1 MRATIL
7 QELSKIEKAHHVRI
21 LYAVE
26 SGSRAWGFASPDSD
40 YDVRFIY
47 VRPITEY
54 IRLDTP
60 RDVIEW
66 QLDEVLDINGWDI
79 RKALWQLFK
88 GNAVLH
94 EWLNSPII
102 YKEAAEWA
110 AIKAVSRD
118 YFSEKAALYHYYGL
132 ARNTE
137 KEHLGGENVRY
148 KKYFYALRPLLAAR
162 YIAEKHIAPP
172 VLFSEL
178 LKMPLA
184 EPLRL
189 AINDLLEKKKVTTE
203 SEFNPQI
210 PVIIDFIRAELERQK
225 AISIDLT
232 ADNKK
237 DISALNRCLA
247 EVIR

>member
-1 MRATIL
+1 M
-7 QELSKIEKAHHVRI
+7 
-21 LYAVE
+21 
-26 SGSRAWGFASPDSD
+26 
-40 YDVRFIY
+40 
-47 VRPITEY
+47 
-54 IRLDTP
+54 
-60 RDVIEW
+60 
-66 QLDEVLDINGWDI
+66 
-79 RKALWQLFK
+79 
-88 GNAVLH
+88 
-94 EWLNSPII
+94 
-102 YKEAAEWA
+102 
-110 AIKAVSRD
+110 
-118 YFSEKAALYHYYGL
+118 
-132 ARNTE
+132 
-137 KEHLGGENVRY
+137 
-148 KKYFYALRPLLAAR
+148 LLAAR

-203 SEFNPQI
+203 SEFNPQL